1 MHRRSLDLNQYLP
14 RARHWHW
21 VVFYHTEA
29 IKAKRVEHEG
39 AHRCRDIVGG
49 HVIVLGWGAVAV
61 NYSARCKL
69 LRVSELESRR
79 SMR

>member
-14 RARHWHW
+14 RARHRHW
-21 VVFYHTEA
+21 MVFYHTEA

-39 AHRCRDIVGG
+39 AHRCRDVGGG
-49 HVIVLGWGAVAV
+49 HVVLGWGAVVV
-61 NYSARCKL
+61 NYSARGKL
-69 LRVSELESRR
+69 LRVSELESRS